1 MIEVQA
7 VEKTYHP
14 RRFMRGDSVR
24 VLKGFS
30 MTAQSGQITALVGP
44 NGAGKTTLFRILAGH
59 EAVSGGRVLIHGLDP
74 VTEGARLRGRIALL
88 PEKPD
93 LQYNLTGR
101 EELERFGLYQCL
113 SPALIR
119 EKVAF
124 IVRELD
130 LGAFVDQRCM
140 SYSRGQAVRMSLA
153 RLHMMDPD
161 VFIFDEPT
169 VGLDFESAAR
179 VRGWVRKLAG
189 NGATVLLASHLMH
202 DIQGLCHA
210 MVGLRDGVQVEP
222 RSLAGW
228 EAALRATVKNPE
240 TSQPFPNASRLPPPL
255 PGFSGK
261 PASSP

>member
-1 MIEVQA
+1 MIEVQS

-14 RRFMRGDSVR
+14 HRFMRGESVQ

-74 VTEGARLRGRIALL
+74 VTEGAKLRGRIALL
-88 PEKPD
+88 PERPV
-93 LQYNLTGR
+93 LQYRLTGR

-113 SPALIR
+113 SPGLIR
-119 EKVAF
+119 EKMAF

-140 SYSRGQAVRMSLA
+140 SYSRGQEVRISLA
-153 RLHMMDPD
+153 RLCMMDPD
-161 VFIFDEPT
+161 VFVFDEPT

-179 VRGWVRKLAG
+179 VRGWLRKLAG

-202 DIQGLCHA
+202 DIQGLCQA
-210 MVGLRDGVQVEP
+210 MVGLRDGVQVDP
-222 RSLAGW
+222 TSLAGW
-228 EAALRATVKNPE
+228 EAALRATVRNPQE
-240 TSQPFPNASRLPPPL
+240 AQLLPSASPLPPPL
-255 PGFSGK
+255 PT
-261 PASSP
+261 